1 MRSSNTRARAL
12 EARRGSSAELLAH
25 QGSFEDTAGVTVL
38 DHELAVALDVVQRCG
53 ELALAMQ
60 AGGDASLQTAHK
72 ANDQGPVTRADLAV
86 EKALLEALHE
96 HFPKDAILA
105 EESAGSTNWS
115 SHERVWMIDPIDGTK
130 DFAEGDP
137 SWAIHVALTI
147 DGRPAL
153 GIVHEP
159 ANRRLCW
166 AIDHLDVHKAWCR
179 REGENCVEALHGLGR
194 LPPRWRLVTSKSHRS
209 ERLDAIMQ
217 RLEITADQTL
227 RTASTGVKL
236 AMVARGAAE
245 IYAHPTLGTKLWDS
259 AAPQVVLHASG
270 GRLTD
275 MRGQPLVYD
284 KAVVDNRFGLLASYC
299 AAEHDALVEQLR
311 PLVDEWF

>member
-1 MRSSNTRARAL
+1 M
-12 EARRGSSAELLAH
+12 
-25 QGSFEDTAGVTVL
+25 L
-38 DHELAVALDVVQRCG
+38 DHELAVALDVVERCG
-53 ELALAMQ
+53 ALALAMQ
-60 AGGDASLQTAHK
+60 AGGDASLQTAEK
-72 ANDQGPVTRADLAV
+72 ANDQGPVTRADLEV
-86 EKALLEALHE
+86 ETALLEALHQ
-96 HFPKDAILA
+96 HFPGDAVLA
-105 EESAGSTNWS
+105 EESAASSNWR

-147 DGRPAL
+147 GGRPAL

-159 ANRRLCW
+159 AHRRMCW
-166 AIDHLDVHKAWCR
+166 AIDHLDVRKAWCR
-179 REGENCVEALHGLGR
+179 RDSENCVEALHGLGR
-194 LPPRWRLVTSKSHRS
+194 HPAQWRLVTSKSHRS
-209 ERLDAIMQ
+209 ERLDAIMD
-217 RLEITADQTL
+217 RLGVTPEQTL

-275 MRGQPLVYD
+275 MRGEPLVYD
-284 KAVVDNRFGLLASYC
+284 QGVVDNRFGLLASRS
-299 AAEHDALVEQLR
+299 AAEHDAIVEQLR
-311 PLVDEWF
+311 PLVDQWFQ

>member
-1 MRSSNTRARAL
+1 MA
-12 EARRGSSAELLAH
+12 
-25 QGSFEDTAGVTVL
+25 VL
-38 DHELAVALDVVQRCG
+38 DHELAVALEVVQRCG

-60 AGGDASLQTAHK
+60 AGGDASLQTAEK

-86 EKALLEALHE
+86 EKMLLEALHE
-96 HFPKDAILA
+96 HFPDDAILA
-105 EESAGSTNWS
+105 EESAGSSNWIA
-115 SHERVWMIDPIDGTK
+115 HERVWMIDPIDGTK

-147 DGRPAL
+147 RGQPTL

-159 ANRRLCW
+159 AHRRMCW
-166 AIDHLDVHKAWCR
+166 AIDHLDARKAWCR
-179 REGENCVEALHGLGR
+179 RHAESYVEALHGLGR
-194 LPPRWRLVTSKSHRS
+194 LQPEYRLVTSKSHRS

-217 RLEITADQTL
+217 RLGITADQTL

-259 AAPQVVLHASG
+259 AAPQVILHASG

-275 MRGQPLVYD
+275 MRGEPLVYD
-284 KAVVDNRFGLLASYC
+284 TTVVDNRFGLLASRS
-299 AAEHDALVEQLR
+299 AAEHEVLVEQLR
-311 PLVDEWF
+311 PLVEQWF